1 MLCEYLLAD
10 SSDVCARYP
19 YQKRPLQTRALV
31 WFLQDIY
38 WPRTESKDFILGDCD
53 LYFDQVHSGAC
64 RVVMVTQEIYKM
76 ETIGV
81 KQR

>member
-10 SSDVCARYP
+10 SSDVCARYL
-19 YQKRPLQTRALV
+19 YQKLPLQTRALV

-38 WPRTESKDFILGDCD
+38 WPRTENKDFILGDCD

-64 RVVMVTQEIYKM
+64 RVVMVTQEIYK
-76 ETIGV
+76 
-81 KQR
+81 